1 MAPARCTM
9 EKDQITFFVEL
20 TEGTLKHFYP
30 DYKDYYYL
38 PFEDRAVHK
47 SIGSCVD
54 KDARV
59 KATAASCYTKTTGFF
74 LPQFEDIWE
83 PVMKQE
89 YKDKMRYAAPVSYT
103 HLDVYK
109 RQLFPQFPPQR

>member
-1 MAPARCTM
+1 M
-9 EKDQITFFVEL
+9 
-20 TEGTLKHFYP
+20 
-30 DYKDYYYL
+30 
-38 PFEDRAVHK
+38 
-47 SIGSCVD
+47 D

-89 YKDKMRYAAPVSYT
+89 YKDKMRYAA
-103 HLDVYK
+103 LGDVYLADQAALQK
-109 RQLFPQFPPQR
+109 YTNAILAYLKYNIY

>member
-1 MAPARCTM
+1 M
-9 EKDQITFFVEL
+9 
-20 TEGTLKHFYP
+20 
-30 DYKDYYYL
+30 
-38 PFEDRAVHK
+38 
-47 SIGSCVD
+47 D

-89 YKDKMRYAAPVSYT
+89 YKDKMRYAA
-103 HLDVYK
+103 LGDVYLSDQAALQK
-109 RQLFPQFPPQR
+109 YTNAILAYVNYIGN